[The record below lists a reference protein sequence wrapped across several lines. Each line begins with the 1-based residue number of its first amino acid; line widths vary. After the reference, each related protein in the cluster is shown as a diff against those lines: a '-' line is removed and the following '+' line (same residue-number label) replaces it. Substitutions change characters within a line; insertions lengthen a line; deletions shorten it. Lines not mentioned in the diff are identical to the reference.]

1 MITSTASICW
11 IWFQL
16 FLWKVLLLCIFPLLR
31 ISKHKNKAL
40 SGLLFYG
47 CHILVKS
54 ELVRFKLSFRLNLKI
69 IYRFATYHQLLQTQL
84 HALCMLSFAEFLLHT
99 HQTFMEDYNSICL
112 VRFLHGLFWKYFLS
126 FAQCQVRRF
135 LFINLQIGMRWL
147 CAFVVTIVAYAIIR
161 SNGAGSI
168 PGVTFGQMKLQ
179 IKLGVPHSLQ
189 QSLDIERVK
198 SVFP

>member
-40 SGLLFYG
+40 SGQLFYG

-54 ELVRFKLSFRLNLKI
+54 ELIRFKLSFRLNLKI

-84 HALCMLSFAEFLLHT
+84 HALCMISFAEFLLHT
-99 HQTFMEDYNSICL
+99 HQTFMEDYNSI
-112 VRFLHGLFWKYFLS
+112 VSVESVAALHLS
-126 FAQCQVRRF
+126 FVENFQA
-135 LFINLQIGMRWL
+135 
-147 CAFVVTIVAYAIIR
+147 
-161 SNGAGSI
+161 
-168 PGVTFGQMKLQ
+168 
-179 IKLGVPHSLQ
+179 
-189 QSLDIERVK
+189 
-198 SVFP
+198 